1 MAALLR
7 LGSVELRSRVVS
19 RTRPS
24 GQATHKSGGGIHY
37 YTPHAHF
44 VGANFLRHAKK
55 FFRSGY
61 NTVRSM
67 YNTEPPQ
74 VNVLTNQNHPISLF
88 NLGSAPVRVLA
99 RMACKRLSES
109 DNAPLHPPARTG
121 QTSTSAKLHSW
132 QIYSLQVQDLQV
144 AIRTTRSCDPN
155 GTRRAPQN

>member
-7 LGSVELRSRVVS
+7 LGRVELEGGVPDS
-19 RTRPS
+19 PES
-24 GQATHKSGGGIHY
+24 GQATHKSGWGIHD
-37 YTPHAHF
+37 YTPHGRF

-74 VNVLTNQNHPISLF
+74 VNVTNQNHPISLF